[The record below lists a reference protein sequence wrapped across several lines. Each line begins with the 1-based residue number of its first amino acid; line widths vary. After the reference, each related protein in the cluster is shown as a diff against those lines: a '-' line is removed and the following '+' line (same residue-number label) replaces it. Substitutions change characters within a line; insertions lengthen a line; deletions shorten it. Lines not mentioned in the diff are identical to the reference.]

1 MTTPAPRPPQIAKFA
16 ALATAAAVALAAP
29 LVAPNEFV
37 LSILSFALIYAM
49 LAASWDLL
57 IGFAGLVSFGH
68 AGFFGLGGYA
78 AALATYHFGLS
89 PWAGLAIGAVAGGVL
104 GVIIGV
110 PTLKLR
116 AVYLALATLAF
127 AESLRIIATN
137 WHGLTRGSL
146 GFNLHPTFFRLSGEA
161 ASSYYVVLSVAALS
175 IGAIYAIARH
185 TSLGS
190 TFQAVRDDELRA
202 QALGIDVVRHK
213 VIAFAL
219 SGFFAGMAGALYAHY
234 VGLVSPTDLGP
245 TVTML
250 VVAMATIGGIGT
262 IIGPAFA
269 AVVTYVASELL
280 RMIGATYGQVAIGAL
295 LIFFVIVFPDG
306 MAGRL
311 ARFRSAWTH
320 KRQK

>member
-1 MTTPAPRPPQIAKFA
+1 MTKTETNSSR
-16 ALATAAAVALAAP
+16 TSVALILA
-29 LVAPNEFV
+29 LVVLMIAMPYLSPNEFV
-37 LSILSFALIYAM
+37 LNILGFALIYALM
-49 LAASWDLL
+49 AASWDLL

-68 AGFFGLGGYA
+68 AGFYGLGGYA

-89 PWAGLAIGAVAGGVL
+89 PWLGLPIGAIAGGLL
-104 GVIIGV
+104 GVAIGV

-137 WHGLTRGSL
+137 WHSLTRGSL

-161 ASSYYVVLSVAALS
+161 ANSYYVVLGVAGCAIAL
-175 IGAIYAIARH
+175 IYYIARH
-185 TSLGS
+185 TQLGA

-213 VIAFAL
+213 IIAFAL
-219 SGFFAGMAGALYAHY
+219 SGFFAGLAGALYAHY
-234 VGLVSPTDLGP
+234 VGLVSPTELGP

-262 IIGPAFA
+262 IIGPALSA
-269 AVVTYVASELL
+269 LVLYVASELL

-295 LIFFVIVFPDG
+295 LIFVVVLFPDG
-306 MAGRL
+306 IAGWVARL
-311 ARFRSAWTH
+311 RNLSQG
-320 KRQK
+320 KRPQ